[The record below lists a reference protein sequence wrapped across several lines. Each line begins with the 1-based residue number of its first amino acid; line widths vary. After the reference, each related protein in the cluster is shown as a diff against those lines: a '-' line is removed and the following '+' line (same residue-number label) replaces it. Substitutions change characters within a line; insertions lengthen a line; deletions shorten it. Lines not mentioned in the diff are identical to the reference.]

1 MNGLPYNKE
10 TMPIL
15 MGLVEGC
22 PTQESDVAEFRSKG
36 HLQYHYKDKGLKQTT
51 NKVSKR
57 IKINKT
63 AEIKTEDELRE
74 IESKFKERGF
84 NAAIGDGEGAKTKK
98 QRKKKTGA
106 EGGDAQ
112 SSTGEPDKPK
122 TAVQHKMQ
130 YIRDAGKLQIR
141 VNNALDK
148 GVLTKNYLEKDPA
161 YASAYKKKADRK
173 IQDLEVAKTRL
184 LKAVSAAHE
193 ALKKCSKQ

>member
-1 MNGLPYNKE
+1 MSGLPYNKE

-36 HLQYHYKDKGLKQTT
+36 HLQYYYKDKGMKQTT

-63 AEIKTEDELRE
+63 AEIKTEDELKE
-74 IESKFKERGF
+74 IENKFKERGF
-84 NAAIGDGEGAKTKK
+84 NAALGDGDAKVKK
-98 QRKKKTGA
+98 QRKKKTGT

-130 YIRDAGKLQIR
+130 YIRDAGKLQTR
-141 VNNALDK
+141 VNKALDE
-148 GVLTKNYLEKDPA
+148 GVLIKNYLEKDPA

-173 IQDLEVAKTRL
+173 IQDLEIAKTRL

-193 ALKKCSKQ
+193 ALKKL